1 MLSFFAVR
9 GVKPEYL
16 LSLSPAERAFY
27 RISMELWY
35 KEMNEV
41 LKVLG
46 GVKLGQNYKYYIEL
60 NR

>member
-16 LSLSPAERAFY
+16 LSLSPTERAFY

-35 KEMNEV
+35 KEMNGV
-41 LKVLG
+41 MKVLG
-46 GVKLGQNYKYYIEL
+46 GGKIG
-60 NR
+60 

>member
-46 GVKLGQNYKYYIEL
+46 GVKLG
-60 NR
+60 